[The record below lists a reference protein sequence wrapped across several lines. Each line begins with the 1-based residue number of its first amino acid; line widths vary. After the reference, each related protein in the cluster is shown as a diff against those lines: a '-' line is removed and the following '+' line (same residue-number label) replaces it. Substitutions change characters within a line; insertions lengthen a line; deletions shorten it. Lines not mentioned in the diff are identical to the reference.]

1 MLVGLVA
8 YVERPCEEFPIVDM
22 HIDPSGLWP
31 QVPVLGVFSA
41 HSIPFQCAIG
51 VVRDECVAGGA

>member
-1 MLVGLVA
+1 VA

-41 HSIPFQCAIG
+41 CSIPFQCAIG